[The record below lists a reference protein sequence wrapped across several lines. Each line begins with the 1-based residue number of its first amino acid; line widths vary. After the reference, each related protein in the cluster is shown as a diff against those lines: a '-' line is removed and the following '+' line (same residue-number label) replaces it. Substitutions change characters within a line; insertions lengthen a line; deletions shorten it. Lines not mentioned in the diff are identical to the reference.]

1 MGRTGSGKSH
11 PISKSLPTNASL
23 GSMKIEPGLF
33 CFCIFA
39 SVPASE
45 IALLTYSLRSMSK
58 HRMKSKL
65 HSAKNPAAFQ
75 HVRESFARQG
85 LMKHLGAEL
94 TELSPGKCEIRV
106 RHREKL
112 TQQHGY
118 FHAGVTASIA
128 DSVSGY
134 AAYSM
139 MPPDSSVLTVEYK
152 INLVAPA
159 EGKLLIARGRVLR
172 SGRTLKICAADV
184 FVVNGKQEI
193 LCATS
198 LSTVMVLPGQSDT
211 SRSRYRPSK

>member
-1 MGRTGSGKSH
+1 
-11 PISKSLPTNASL
+11 
-23 GSMKIEPGLF
+23 
-33 CFCIFA
+33 
-39 SVPASE
+39 
-45 IALLTYSLRSMSK
+45 
-58 HRMKSKL
+58 MKSKL

-94 TELSPGKCEIRV
+94 TELSPGECEIRV
-106 RHREKL
+106 QHRGEL

-128 DSVSGY
+128 DSASGY

-139 MPPDSSVLTVEYK
+139 MPADSSVLTVEYK

-198 LSTVMVLPGQSDT
+198 LSTVMALPGQSDT